1 MHRDTGKRRTRAMP
15 KELLG
20 VEYTLNTV
28 SRSRV
33 CVDMRAGVETR
44 TNMECSEGAWN
55 SEFSARALGPD
66 IQ

>member
-1 MHRDTGKRRTRAMP
+1 MP
-15 KELLG
+15 KEQLG